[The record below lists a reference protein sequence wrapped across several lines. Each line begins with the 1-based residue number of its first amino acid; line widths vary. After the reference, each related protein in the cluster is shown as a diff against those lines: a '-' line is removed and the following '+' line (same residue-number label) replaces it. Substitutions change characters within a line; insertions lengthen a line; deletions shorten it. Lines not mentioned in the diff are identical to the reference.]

1 MFDVKLETVLV
12 DDGRGADVVAVD
24 DVDADWPDPCPSPT
38 LSASEEVGS
47 TTKAVLVADEGP
59 VDVDVGFD

>member
-1 MFDVKLETVLV
+1 MFDVELETVLV

-24 DVDADWPDPCPSPT
+24 DVDADWPAPSPSPT
-38 LSASEEVGS
+38 LSAGEEVGS
-47 TTKAVLVADEGP
+47 KTKALVADDGP